1 MRVLLDEDVPVQVL
15 EPLKR
20 VLRGHE
26 VRHLNDL
33 GWKNKKDVFV
43 LHDAAA
49 KGFDVLVTNDA
60 AQLDDP
66 DETDAIKKSG
76 LHHVRYSQ
84 RPDLGLHGLAL
95 ALGAIVSAM
104 PPLIVELGR
113 VTGQRLVRINALDPG
128 RRFEV
133 TDPKRSPPKYWR

>member
-43 LHDAAA
+43 LHDAVA

-84 RPDLGLHGLAL
+84 RPDLGLHGLVSRDAGSFTL
-95 ALGAIVSAM
+95 AAPSRAPRGVGEPATMLGIEAG
-104 PPLIVELGR
+104 PPPCDAP
-113 VTGQRLVRINALDPG
+113 T
-128 RRFEV
+128 
-133 TDPKRSPPKYWR
+133 